1 MAKGQGTNL
10 NEEEL
15 QVLDHCPNGLCED
28 LVWIT
33 QKRIASSLEKIA
45 DALER
50 LLKYTEMK
58 L

>member
-28 LVWIT
+28 LAWVT
-33 QKRIASSLEKIA
+33 QKRIASSLESIA
-45 DALER
+45 KTLER
-50 LLKYTEMK
+50 LLKIVEMRP
-58 L
+58 